1 MGSLAHAVVL
11 PADCSEGFLRQT
23 HSVYCDFF
31 RAGSEIKLLII
42 IIVAAVVMPHL
53 KTNKQKHK
61 QKEEEKRRQAAW

>member
-53 KTNKQKHK
+53 KTNRNTNKKRK
-61 QKEEEKRRQAAW
+61 KKRRQAAW